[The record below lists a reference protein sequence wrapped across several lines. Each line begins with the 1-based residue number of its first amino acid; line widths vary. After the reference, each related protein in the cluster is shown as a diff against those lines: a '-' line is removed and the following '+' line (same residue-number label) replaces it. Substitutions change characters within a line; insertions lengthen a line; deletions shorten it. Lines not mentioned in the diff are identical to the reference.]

1 MPTPISLEDLFPYAP
16 GPGLA
21 KFDPAS
27 PLPDKVQPT
36 RRYLA
41 NLGLHLLPARPFP
54 PMPPKEGVEPGSLQ
68 PGQILLGIQGSFG
81 LMDKDVTT
89 FMPPNLTRLH
99 PDKYSDEFFVE
110 RRLNGF
116 NPGKLNKVQNKSWQ
130 YAVRYDCSKYK
141 VEPAGILPK
150 IIEARFCLN
159 AQNLS
164 VHSIEFIMND
174 KPTIQTPRDE
184 EWEWAKHLF
193 RCAEFVFQESQSHLA
208 RTHMNM
214 DQYAMAYYRNVVNNP
229 IKELLEPHLEGLIN
243 INKLGASLIIGDK
256 GFIPEASALE
266 PASINDLIEEEI
278 RHLTYRNWNPSVQAL
293 PDFVVN
299 NHFDPAAIAM
309 WEVLTEYVNGFISQ
323 HRTGIEACWNEIQ
336 DMSKDLSSHAI
347 LKPELGKLDILCLED
362 LAQLCVY
369 VIYIS
374 SFFHSWVN
382 NKQYEDGGDVDYAAI
397 GLWDSQSS
405 DYDPVQVENRKTKQA
420 SLLWTLSNVRY
431 NPVLEA
437 GPGTLKDLIWSRRDV
452 ISPGLPVE
460 NIMMSINI

>member
-1 MPTPISLEDLFPYAP
+1 MSTENLFPYAP
-16 GPGLA
+16 GPGIA

-27 PLPDKVQPT
+27 PLPDHVKPT

-41 NLGLHLLPARPFP
+41 NLGLLLLPAQPFP
-54 PMPPKEGVEPGSLQ
+54 PMPPKEGTEPGSLQ
-68 PGQILLGIQGSFG
+68 PGQILLGIQGSLG
-81 LMDKDVTT
+81 LMDKDVTA

-99 PDKYSDEFFVE
+99 PDKFSDEFFVE

-116 NPGKLNKVQNKSWQ
+116 NPGKLNKVQNKPWQ
-130 YAVRYDCSKYK
+130 YAVRYDCSKYQ

-159 AQNLS
+159 AQKLN
-164 VHSIEFIMND
+164 VHSIEFTMNG
-174 KPTIQTPRDE
+174 KPTIQTPGDE
-184 EWEWAKHLF
+184 EWEQTKRLF
-193 RCAEFVFQESQSHLA
+193 RCAEFVLQESQSHLA

-278 RHLTYRNWNPSVQAL
+278 RHLTYRNWNPSVQKL
-293 PDFVVN
+293 PDFVAN
-299 NHFDPAAIAM
+299 NYFDPAAIAM
-309 WEVLTEYVNGFISQ
+309 WELLTEYVDGFISH

-347 LKPELGKLDILCLED
+347 LKPELGKLDILGLED

-382 NKQYEDGGDVDYAAI
+382 NKQYEDGGDVDYAVI
-397 GLWDSQSS
+397 GLWDSQSPH
-405 DYDPVQVENRKTKQA
+405 YDPVQVATREAKQA

-431 NPVLEA
+431 NPILEA
-437 GPGTLKDLIWSRRDV
+437 GPGPLKDLIWARRDV

-460 NIMMSINI
+460 DIMMSINI